1 MNIDLIAMITMLII
15 MIMFAIG
22 ILLALIIIGADQ
34 CTTPKEE
41 FYEND
46 AQMEYLKEYQD
57 KKDKR
62 FKKIRRLFLWMKN
75 KLQ

>member
-22 ILLALIIIGADQ
+22 ILLALIIIWSDQ

-41 FYEND
+41 IYED
-46 AQMEYLKEYQD
+46 EEQTKYLKDYQD
-57 KKDKR
+57 R
-62 FKKIRRLFLWMKN
+62 KINKNRRLLWKMK
-75 KLQ
+75 K